1 MAEALPLG
9 RVSRGRYAP
18 LRAASYRVGRVARY
32 LTRRPL
38 AAISGGIIAGFVVL
52 GLIAPWVASDPQV
65 VNLLSTLT
73 RPGVDGYVIG
83 SDEQGRDI
91 MSRMMWGARVPVI
104 IGLAVAGVSTIFGTS
119 IGLLSGYAGGKTD
132 FLIQR
137 VVDSFM
143 AIPGLVLIIAMVSVF
158 GISLW
163 NLIFV
168 LSLSSA
174 PGKVRV
180 VRGAT
185 MSIREMDF
193 IHASRAVG
201 CHDIRVMIRHIIP
214 NLIGP
219 IAVVFSITVGGAVL
233 AEAGLSFLGLGVPP
247 PTPTWGGMLSGPGRS
262 YLQEAPWMAIAP
274 GVAIAAL
281 VWGVNMMGDVLRD
294 EIDPWTRRRGV

>member
-9 RVSRGRYAP
+9 RTTSGRYAP
-18 LRAASYRVGRVARY
+18 ARAAGVRVRRTTRFF
-32 LTRRPL
+32 TRRPL
-38 AAISGGIIAGFVVL
+38 AAISVSLLCGFLFV

-65 VNLLSTLT
+65 VSLLTTLS
-73 RPGVDGYVIG
+73 RPGVDGYVLG

-91 MSRMMWGARVPVI
+91 LSRMMWGARIPVI
-104 IGLAVAGVSTIFGTS
+104 IGLAVACVSTIFGTAV
-119 IGLLSGYAGGKTD
+119 GLLSGYVGGKTD
-132 FLIQR
+132 FSIQR

-158 GISLW
+158 GVSLW

-168 LSLSSA
+168 LSLSTM
-174 PGKVRV
+174 PGKARV

-185 MSIREMDF
+185 MALRGMDF

-201 CHDIRVMIRHIIP
+201 CGDMRVMLRHIIP
-214 NLIGP
+214 NLVGP
-219 IAVVFSITVGGAVL
+219 IAVVFSITVGAAVL

-247 PTPTWGGMLSGPGRS
+247 PTPTWGGMLSGPGRH

-274 GVAIAAL
+274 GVAIAVL
-281 VWGVNMMGDVLRD
+281 VWGVNMVGDVLRD
-294 EIDPWTRRRGV
+294 EIDPWTRRR